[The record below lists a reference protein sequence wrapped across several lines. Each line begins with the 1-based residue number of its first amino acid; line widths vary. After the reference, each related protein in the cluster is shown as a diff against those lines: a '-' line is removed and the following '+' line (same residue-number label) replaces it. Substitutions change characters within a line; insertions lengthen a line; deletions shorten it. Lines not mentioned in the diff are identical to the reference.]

1 MVKDSSGGN
10 DDRRGL
16 QPFIL
21 LMQTARFVYFSGP
34 GGFAPVRWAAD
45 QRWIP
50 AIIGISGPLCLGA
63 GRAPEMVLLMNE
75 FLNFITYHP
84 DTAEWN
90 GPRRAAKGITSHV
103 F

>member
-1 MVKDSSGGN
+1 
-10 DDRRGL
+10 
-16 QPFIL
+16 
-21 LMQTARFVYFSGP
+21 MQTARFVYFSEP
-34 GGFAPVRWAAD
+34 GGFAPALWAAYD
-45 QRWIP
+45 RWIP
-50 AIIGISGPLCLGA
+50 AIIGISGPSNW
-63 GRAPEMVLLMNE
+63 APVRVREMVLLMNE